1 MAKPKKKAAAKVRNP
16 RSAAAA
22 LGGKMSKR
30 TVRLAIT
37 NIHMDGDYT
46 GTIHLGSRRKACN
59 VIFDTG
65 SSTLAIDGSHYDV
78 TGDRQA
84 KITSV
89 AQEVGYADG
98 SNWVG
103 GVALTEVMVGERK
116 LKLPGVPVAIAYH
129 TSNKMFGSANG
140 ILGLAYSKL
149 NPAFTMPGPTLP
161 PHYTYNQIQNGL
173 VSHLEPYFAKLE
185 DAGLVA
191 NKFAFYTRR
200 SMVRKAHP
208 RPVSDPA
215 NHGFLILGGGEEHR
229 DLYQGRFQVAR
240 VVHDLYYNTNLKA
253 ILVGKSDPIH
263 VHPPTKASGAVSN
276 SFVDSGTN
284 IIRLEQSLFNGVV
297 ERLSK
302 FANPTL
308 TDSIRAG
315 YVAMSQLHLSAWPTI
330 TFVLEGALG
339 KDVKLEVKPETYWQT
354 DAPKAGY
361 ATAVLQGD
369 NGQGGGQ
376 SILGLPLMNNYLTVF
391 DRSVD
396 RGMGVISFAKIK

>member
-1 MAKPKKKAAAKVRNP
+1 MAKAKKKAAAPVRGA
-16 RSAAAA
+16 RSASAA

-200 SMVRKAHP
+200 SMVRKARGGFAAGGRRGHAASERLGRIP
-208 RPVSDPA
+208 LRGIRRSHAQSRRDPA
-215 NHGFLILGGGEEHR
+215 EAGSRPATGLGGG
-229 DLYQGRFQVAR
+229 
-240 VVHDLYYNTNLKA
+240 
-253 ILVGKSDPIH
+253 
-263 VHPPTKASGAVSN
+263 AVSHTLPTHF
-276 SFVDSGTN
+276 STGT
-284 IIRLEQSLFNGVV
+284 
-297 ERLSK
+297 
-302 FANPTL
+302 T
-308 TDSIRAG
+308 
-315 YVAMSQLHLSAWPTI
+315 
-330 TFVLEGALG
+330 
-339 KDVKLEVKPETYWQT
+339 KDHC
-354 DAPKAGY
+354 
-361 ATAVLQGD
+361 
-369 NGQGGGQ
+369 
-376 SILGLPLMNNYLTVF
+376 I
-391 DRSVD
+391 
-396 RGMGVISFAKIK
+396 